1 MVSKDEATPVPPD
14 ETSYAQVPPDFPRPT
29 HHGTV
34 SGAQPKLLMT
44 QYQGLF
50 YVPGCTPPEIF
61 ERWDVCEDL
70 AKQLSVKSLES
81 KTGKRSHMT
90 ELEILD
96 QYLPRLIATRW
107 TTEEEAQ
114 WIIRRTA
121 AILGWP
127 VPAAAQKPVTF
138 DAPPKTGE

>member
-1 MVSKDEATPVPPD
+1 MDSKGEATPVLPS
-14 ETSYAQVPPDFPRPT
+14 ETEYAQVPLDFPRPV

-44 QYQGLF
+44 QYQGRF
-50 YVPGCTPPEIF
+50 YIPGCTPPEVF
-61 ERWDVCEDL
+61 QRWDVCEDL
-70 AKQLSVKSLES
+70 AKQLSAKSIES
-81 KTGKRSHMT
+81 KAGKRRHLSDV
-90 ELEILD
+90 EILN

-107 TTEEEAQ
+107 TTEEEAR
-114 WIIRRTA
+114 WTIRRTA